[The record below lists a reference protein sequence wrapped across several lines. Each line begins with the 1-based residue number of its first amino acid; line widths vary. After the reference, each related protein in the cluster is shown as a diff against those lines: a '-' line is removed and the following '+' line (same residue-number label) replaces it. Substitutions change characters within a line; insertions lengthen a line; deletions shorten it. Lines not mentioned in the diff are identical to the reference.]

1 MRTAVGRSVPVAV
14 YLGLILIPVV
24 LALDRLVF
32 VTGSNPIEA
41 IFRLDEHPLALEAV
55 QFTFVQAILSALLTL
70 AIGLPIA
77 WWLGRYEWKHIGLI
91 RAALTL
97 PFVTPTVVAAMSF
110 LALINQGGLLASIGI
125 DLRNETGFIG
135 SLSTSLGI
143 ENTGHIIALLL
154 AHAWF
159 NLALVIRFVEPK
171 IATLPPR
178 YEDAFRMLP
187 VCLLY
192 TSPSPRDRG

>member
-1 MRTAVGRSVPVAV
+1 MRTTVGHSVPVAV
-14 YLGLILIPVV
+14 YLGMILIPVL

-55 QFTFVQAILSALLTL
+55 QFTFIQATLSALLTL

-97 PFVTPTVVAAMSF
+97 PFVTPTVVAAMGF
-110 LALINQGGLLASIGI
+110 LALINQGGILASLGI
-125 DLRNETGFIG
+125 DLRNETGFILRHRKHG
-135 SLSTSLGI
+135 SHHRIVACSC
-143 ENTGHIIALLL
+143 
-154 AHAWF
+154 
-159 NLALVIRFVEPK
+159 LV
-171 IATLPPR
+171 
-178 YEDAFRMLP
+178 
-187 VCLLY
+187 
-192 TSPSPRDRG
+192 